1 MIVRVAP
8 ITRRG
13 QHDKSVGSIR
23 GFFVWNSE
31 LRNASMPQLARMW
44 ISSGKTAGRAGSGVR
59 ALLGRMYADRGLDY
73 NADSP
78 PTSAKTKRIIPI
90 LAVAIMIGPSLAN
103 GSPACMTEREAR
115 AKFPKAHLVWVGT
128 NHC

>member
-31 LRNASMPQLARMW
+31 LPTASMPQLV
-44 ISSGKTAGRAGSGVR
+44 KPHP
-59 ALLGRMYADRGLDY
+59 GRMYADRGLDY

-78 PTSAKTKRIIPI
+78 D
-90 LAVAIMIGPSLAN
+90 
-103 GSPACMTEREAR
+103 
-115 AKFPKAHLVWVGT
+115 
-128 NHC
+128 

>member
-31 LRNASMPQLARMW
+31 LRNASMPQLARML
-44 ISSGKTAGRAGSGVR
+44 ISSGKTAGRAGSGVGHCLAGCTQTAASIITLIHR
-59 ALLGRMYADRGLDY
+59 IDRPWQRQNALSLSL
-73 NADSP
+73 
-78 PTSAKTKRIIPI
+78 
-90 LAVAIMIGPSLAN
+90 PSQ
-103 GSPACMTEREAR
+103 S
-115 AKFPKAHLVWVGT
+115 
-128 NHC
+128 

>member
-78 PTSAKTKRIIPI
+78 D
-90 LAVAIMIGPSLAN
+90 
-103 GSPACMTEREAR
+103 
-115 AKFPKAHLVWVGT
+115 
-128 NHC
+128 

>member
-31 LRNASMPQLARMW
+31 LRNATMPQLV
-44 ISSGKTAGRAGSGVR
+44 K
-59 ALLGRMYADRGLDY
+59 
-73 NADSP
+73 P
-78 PTSAKTKRIIPI
+78 
-90 LAVAIMIGPSLAN
+90 
-103 GSPACMTEREAR
+103 
-115 AKFPKAHLVWVGT
+115 F
-128 NHC
+128 